1 MIYKGIIPPVVTPF
15 TEDRQVDEAGYA
27 ALIDYMID
35 GGVHA
40 IIAGGTTGEFFS
52 LSREERIRQFS
63 AAREAIGGRVPLI
76 CGVNDITTEGACDY
90 AVEAKKAGADGLLVA
105 APYYSVPTE
114 KELASHCLS
123 IDRAADLPII
133 LYNYPGRTGAEMGE
147 EFLRRVGQRTNFAA
161 IKEASGD
168 INRVHLI
175 AREFP
180 QIGLSC
186 GADDQALEFFVWGA
200 GSWVTAIGNFMARE
214 MVAFYETCVREQDF
228 VKARALMSA
237 LLPLTTVLERGGKFV
252 QCAKYACEHFGL
264 PAGPVRNP
272 LKPLNKELARQMR
285 EVLDTTR
292 TALHHVLDPARQ
304 AGENEEVPHVRA
316 VN

>member
-1 MIYKGIIPPVVTPF
+1 MKFEGIIPPIITPF
-15 TEDRQVDEAGYA
+15 NDDRSVDEKGYPV
-27 ALIDYMID
+27 LIEHLIEN
-35 GGVHA
+35 GVHA
-40 IIAGGTTGEFFS
+40 IIVGGTTGEFYA
-52 LSREERIRQFS
+52 LSKQERIRQFHFANEIINS
-63 AAREAIGGRVPLI
+63 RVPLI

-90 AVEAKKAGADGLLVA
+90 AKAARKAGADGLLVA

-114 KELASHCLS
+114 KELASHCLA
-123 IDRAADLPII
+123 IDRAADLPIL
-133 LYNYPGRTGAEMGE
+133 LYNYPGRTGTEMGAD
-147 EFLRRVGQRTNFAA
+147 FLSRVGQRKNFAA

-180 QIGLSC
+180 QIELSC

-200 GSWVTAIGNFMARE
+200 SSWVTALANFLPAE
-214 MVAFYETCVREQDF
+214 TVAFYNTCAIENDF

-252 QCAKYACEHFGL
+252 QCAKFGCEFFGL

-272 LKPLNKELARQMR
+272 MKPPKKELVRKLRQ
-285 EVLDTTR
+285 VLQVTKASFNTIIANDSAKSSSEDR
-292 TALHHVLDPARQ
+292 HVKL
-304 AGENEEVPHVRA
+304 